1 MKTIV
6 LEAAQRKVS
15 VSMGGRRRKVTALEA
30 IIATMRSDALRGDR
44 HARQDFLRICD
55 RYAVGELEQ
64 VAKSTLTDGE
74 QEILAG
80 ILGRTLPS
88 QDQDDG

>member
-6 LEAAQRKVS
+6 LEAAQREVS
-15 VSMGGRRRKVTALEA
+15 VSMGGRRRKVSALEA

-44 HARQDFLRICD
+44 HARQEFLRMCE
-55 RYAVGELEQ
+55 RYAVGELEH

-80 ILGRTLPS
+80 ILGRALS
-88 QDQDDG
+88 SEDQDDG